1 VELIPAIDVLGGQVV
16 RLHRGDYDAVTV
28 YAPAPRPM
36 AEAFHAAGATRLHVV
51 DLDGARD
58 GAPVNEAALADV
70 VRAVPLRVQ
79 VGGGIRTRD
88 RALRWLDLG
97 ADRVVL
103 GTSAVRDPELVAR
116 LCEELPGRV
125 VVAIDAR
132 EGEVKVAGWREATG
146 QRADALARAVDGWGV
161 AALLFTAIERDGTRE
176 GPDVAA
182 TAALQASVRCDV
194 IASGGVGT
202 LDHLRALHAAGVRAA
217 VCGRA
222 LYSGAF
228 TLAEAFAAA
237 RGEATP

>member
-1 VELIPAIDVLGGQVV
+1 
-16 RLHRGDYDAVTV
+16 
-28 YAPAPRPM
+28 
-36 AEAFHAAGATRLHVV
+36 
-51 DLDGARD
+51 
-58 GAPVNEAALADV
+58 
-70 VRAVPLRVQ
+70 
-79 VGGGIRTRD
+79 
-88 RALRWLDLG
+88 
-97 ADRVVL
+97 
-103 GTSAVRDPELVAR
+103 
-116 LCEELPGRV
+116 
-125 VVAIDAR
+125 
-132 EGEVKVAGWREATG
+132 
-146 QRADALARAVDGWGV
+146 VDGWGV
-161 AALLFTAIERDGTRE
+161 AALFFTAIERDGTRE